1 MAQKFEY
8 NVNKSTWSMTHL
20 LLEPGIPGI
29 FKVTRYASGKLNFA
43 CKLDYIPLCNV
54 QEHFFSFTMQFTI
67 QDPYILFVFVTNK

>member
-54 QEHFFSFTMQFTI
+54 QELFFLLRCNLL
-67 QDPYILFVFVTNK
+67 YKILTFCLYS

>member
-1 MAQKFEY
+1 MAQKFEC

-54 QEHFFSFTMQFTI
+54 QELFFSFTMQFTI
-67 QDPYILFVFVTNK
+67 QDPYILFVFVTRK

>member
-29 FKVTRYASGKLNFA
+29 FKVTRYASGKLNFV

-54 QEHFFSFTMQFTI
+54 QELFFYDAIYYTRSLQFCL
-67 QDPYILFVFVTNK
+67 YS